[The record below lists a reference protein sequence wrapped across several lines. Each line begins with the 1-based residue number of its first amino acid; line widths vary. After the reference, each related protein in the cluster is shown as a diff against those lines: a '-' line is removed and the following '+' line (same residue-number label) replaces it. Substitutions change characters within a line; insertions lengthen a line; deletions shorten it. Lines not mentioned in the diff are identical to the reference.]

1 MGYLSK
7 RTCLVAATIQAAV
20 KDARPSVKLTIVTN
34 NTAIDWTKVDE
45 HAGWLKS
52 VKDLPDNFN
61 SKGRIIVGHTGNLE
75 DLKFELEPA
84 WSSRSL
90 ISPGVSRHCTRFDLQ
105 E

>member
-1 MGYLSK
+1 M
-7 RTCLVAATIQAAV
+7 AATIQAAV